1 MTYTELRQSAHN
13 DLRDV
18 PEYLNAD
25 DKAKETMLYMWMR
38 GQIKGNKDG
47 EAKGFADGWER
58 ASFTIFMG
66 MSNTTES
73 VTDKTASHE

>member
-18 PEYLNAD
+18 PEYLNSD

-38 GQIKGNKDG
+38 GQIRGDVHG
-47 EAKGFADGWER
+47 YSRGYGDGWEK

-66 MSNTTES
+66 MQNTTES
-73 VTDKTASHE
+73 VTDKKESHE